1 MNPSIN
7 LHSITRR
14 RFGLACGAGIYA
26 FAVPITGNAAAKK
39 VPMATGIDALFAPF
53 VVAAE
58 RTMFE
63 KSAQAVQT
71 LVDACRKI
79 APDLGK

>member
-1 MNPSIN
+1 VIGSKGVERIVEIELNS
-7 LHSITRR
+7 
-14 RFGLACGAGIYA
+14 
-26 FAVPITGNAAAKK
+26 
-39 VPMATGIDALFAPF
+39 
-53 VVAAE
+53 AE